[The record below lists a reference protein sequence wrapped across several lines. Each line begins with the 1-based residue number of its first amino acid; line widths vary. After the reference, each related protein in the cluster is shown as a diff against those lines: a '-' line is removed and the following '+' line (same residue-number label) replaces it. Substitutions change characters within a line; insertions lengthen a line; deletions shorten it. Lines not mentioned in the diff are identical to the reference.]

1 MSTLRFDGDVVIV
14 TGAGGGMGRCHALE
28 LARRGARVVVNDLGG
43 HPFGGGEDTGLA
55 EAVVAEIRAEGGEA
69 VANTA
74 SVADLDGA
82 IGMTE
87 QAMDT
92 WGRLDAVVANAAIVR
107 DRRFHE
113 MTPADFDDL
122 IDVNLRG
129 TFRVVQPAY
138 RAMQAGGGG
147 RIVIVTS
154 SSGMLGAHFQ
164 ANYAT
169 SKAAMV
175 GLTRAIAL
183 EGAAYGIKAN
193 AVAPGALGT
202 RMHLAMV
209 EAGGLN
215 AEAGADLVQNEAAV
229 ELMKPERVSP
239 LITVL
244 THASCPVTGEILC
257 SWGGYYGR
265 FGITTNRGWAQRR
278 EVATAE
284 QLVEHWDAVMD
295 ESSAR
300 VAPLDSFAGGA
311 RDAGKGTSASS

>member
-1 MSTLRFDGDVVIV
+1 MGTLRFDGDVVIV

-43 HPFGGGEDTGLA
+43 HPFGGGQDAGLA
-55 EAVVAEIRAEGGEA
+55 EAVVQEIRAEGGEA

-74 SVADLDGA
+74 SVADATGA
-82 IGMTE
+82 ASLTE

-92 WGRLDAVVANAAIVR
+92 WGRIDAVVANAAIVR
-107 DRRFHE
+107 DRPFHE
-113 MTPADFDDL
+113 MTLADFDD
-122 IDVNLRG
+122 IVDVNLRG
-129 TFRVVQPAY
+129 TMRTVQPAY
-138 RAMQAGGGG
+138 KAMRAGGGG

-169 SKAAMV
+169 SKAAMI
-175 GLTRAIAL
+175 GFTRAVAL
-183 EGAAYGIKAN
+183 EGADHGIKAN
-193 AVAPGALGT
+193 ALAPGALGT

-215 AEAGADLVQNEAAV
+215 AESGADLVQNEAAAA
-229 ELMKPERVSP
+229 LMKPERVSP
-239 LITVL
+239 LVTVL
-244 THASCPVTGEILC
+244 THASCPVTGEVLC

-265 FGITTNRGWAQRR
+265 FGITTNRGWSERR
-278 EVATAE
+278 DVATAE
-284 QLVEHWDAVMD
+284 QLVERWDSVMD

-311 RDAGKGTSASS
+311 KDAGKGSAAS

>member
-28 LARRGARVVVNDLGG
+28 LAGRGARVVVNDLGG
-43 HPFGGGEDTGLA
+43 HPFGGGNDAALA
-55 EAVVAEIRAEGGEA
+55 EAVVEEIRANGGEA

-74 SVADLDGA
+74 SIADIAGA
-82 IGMTE
+82 ASMTE

-92 WGRLDAVVANAAIVR
+92 WGRLDSVVANAAIVR
-107 DRRFHE
+107 DRPFHE
-113 MTPADFDDL
+113 MSMDDFDDL

-129 TFRVVQPAY
+129 TMRVVQPAY
-138 RAMQAGGGG
+138 KAMQAGGGG

-175 GLTRAIAL
+175 GFTRAIAL
-183 EGAAYGIKAN
+183 EGAAHGIKAN

-209 EAGGLN
+209 EEGGLN
-215 AEAGADLVQNEAAV
+215 AEAGADLVQNDAAA

-244 THASCPVTGEILC
+244 THTSCPVTGEILC

-265 FGITTNRGWAQRR
+265 FGITTNRGWAERR
-278 EVATAE
+278 AVATAE
-284 QLVEHWDAVMD
+284 QIIEHWDAVLD
-295 ESSAR
+295 ETSAR

-311 RDAGKGTSASS
+311 KDASKGASTS

>member
-1 MSTLRFDGDVVIV
+1 MSTLRFDGDVIIV
-14 TGAGGGMGRCHALE
+14 TGAGGGMGRCHAIE

-43 HPFGGGEDTGLA
+43 HPFGGGKDASLA
-55 EAVVAEIRAEGGEA
+55 EAVVEEIRAEGGEA
-69 VANTA
+69 IANTA
-74 SVADLDGA
+74 SVSDVDGA
-82 IGMTE
+82 ASVTE
-87 QAMDT
+87 QALEE

-107 DRRFHE
+107 DKPFDE
-113 MTPADFDDL
+113 MTMADFDDI

-129 TFRVVQPAY
+129 TMRVVQPAY

-147 RIVIVTS
+147 RIVTITS

-164 ANYAT
+164 ANYAA
-169 SKAAMV
+169 SKAAVV
-175 GLTRAIAL
+175 GFTRAIAL
-183 EGAAYGIKAN
+183 EGAIHGIKAN

-209 EAGGLN
+209 ESGGLN
-215 AEAGADLVQNEAAV
+215 AEANADLVSNKAAS

-265 FGITTNRGWAQRR
+265 FGITTNRGWAERHA
-278 EVATAE
+278 VATAE
-284 QLVEHWDAVMD
+284 QLVDHWGSVMD

-311 RDAGKGTSASS
+311 KDAQKGSKS